1 MRNFQIVS
9 IVIVCLFSIKQDMRF
24 FFDHNRMIE
33 QTPQMFEQFAAPQ
46 PLSFQEIGEFAL
58 SSSLCEKFCTVSIAS
73 VFRKICRYVRKSVMK
88 SRIFVRKNVT
98 LLCLFVR
105 KNVVMRRTDR
115 FMRSGVGC
123 NPMNNF
129 MFYLKY
135 ILKSK

>member
-1 MRNFQIVS
+1 
-9 IVIVCLFSIKQDMRF
+9 MRF

-33 QTPQMFEQFAAPQ
+33 KTPQRYKQFAAPQ

-88 SRIFVRKNVT
+88 NRI
-98 LLCLFVR
+98 FVR
-105 KNVVMRRTDR
+105 KNVVMRRTDS

>member
-1 MRNFQIVS
+1 MRNFHIVS
-9 IVIVCLFSIKQDMRF
+9 IVIVCLFSVKQDMRF

-33 QTPQMFEQFAAPQ
+33 QTPQRYKQFAAPQ

-88 SRIFVRKNVT
+88 SRIFVRKNV
-98 LLCLFVR
+98 
-105 KNVVMRRTDR
+105 VMRRTDR

-123 NPMNNF
+123 NPMKNPC
-129 MFYLKY
+129 LKFAY
-135 ILKSK
+135 PLRSCTFAG

>member
-1 MRNFQIVS
+1 
-9 IVIVCLFSIKQDMRF
+9 MRF

-33 QTPQMFEQFAAPQ
+33 QTPQRYKQFAAPQ

-98 LLCLFVR
+98 LLRLFVRKNVILLRLFVR